1 MNTHVPLRSNAGF
14 TLVELLVTTA
24 VIAVLLG
31 VAMPKMTGF
40 IKSIQLS
47 SASNDLLA
55 GLLLARSE
63 AIKRNSRVVICKSAD
78 GAFCASSGNWEQGW
92 IVFHDTNNNG
102 KRESGEPILRREQA
116 LAASLRLTGNL
127 NVAHYVSY
135 SASGA
140 TKLVSGGFQAGTLTI
155 CQHSAGAGE
164 ARQIVLSTAG
174 RPRVQKASVPA
185 CL

>member
-1 MNTHVPLRSNAGF
+1 MNTHALSGPDAGF

-24 VIAVLLG
+24 VMAVLLG
-31 VAMPKMTGF
+31 LATPKMTGLM
-40 IKSIQLS
+40 SSLQLS

-63 AIKRNSRVVICKSAD
+63 AIKRNSRVVICKSAN
-78 GAFCASSGNWEQGW
+78 GISCVSSGNWEQGW
-92 IVFHDTNNNG
+92 IVFHDANNNG
-102 KRESGEPILRREQA
+102 RRDAAEPILLREQA
-116 LAASLRLTGNL
+116 LGASLRLTGNL

-135 SASGA
+135 TPSGA

-155 CQHSAGAGE
+155 CQHSAAAGE
-164 ARQIVLSTAG
+164 ARQIILSTAG

-185 CL
+185 CF